1 MSEQPAV
8 PQIKPVHAIA
18 LAVVAILLAVSM
30 VTMIWLRKP
39 EPARTLRLEP
49 GSGTPIGAS
58 GTPSASATTDLG
70 ARPEV
75 QAYRDRQRFEQRIQ
89 RFVQQSA
96 QLSDGERAATAQAL
110 EAEIGRMEAARQ
122 LSAGEAVLLRMH
134 VVNAVGGDPGA
145 RLQRAQ
151 ALALLYRRDAERRQA
166 EFEQAQR
173 NDPRFRSYKQ
183 REAEIVAEVQA
194 MRSFPGGMDRDTYLR
209 QRLQEAREAAYAQ
222 PAPAVPPQSSPPT
235 PAPAPAPAPPT
246 GTPPTR

>member
-18 LAVVAILLAVSM
+18 LALVAILLAGSM
-30 VTMIWLRKP
+30 VTMLWLRKP

-58 GTPSASATTDLG
+58 GTPSAPTTTGLE

-96 QLSDGERAATAQAL
+96 QLSDAERAATAQAL

-122 LSAGEAVLLRMH
+122 LSAGEAVVLRMYLL
-134 VVNAVGGDPGA
+134 NAAGGDPGA

-151 ALALLYRRDAERRQA
+151 ALSQLYRRDAERRQA
-166 EFEQAQR
+166 EFEQTQQ

-222 PAPAVPPQSSPPT
+222 PAPATTPP
-235 PAPAPAPAPPT
+235 PAPAPPT
-246 GTPPTR
+246 GAAPTR